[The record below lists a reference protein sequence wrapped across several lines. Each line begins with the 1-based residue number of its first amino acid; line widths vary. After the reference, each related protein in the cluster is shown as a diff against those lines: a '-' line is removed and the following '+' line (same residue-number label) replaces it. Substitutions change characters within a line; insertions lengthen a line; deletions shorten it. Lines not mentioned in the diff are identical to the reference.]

1 MSVITIGSVIGS
13 AVAII
18 GVLWRLGEKVSG
30 PFTRWARQIES
41 STTETL
47 RQIADVHRKIA
58 DVHEEL
64 AKVITD
70 HENRITRLE
79 RKPSEAG
86 HDRRSPRPN

>member
-1 MSVITIGSVIGS
+1 MNVVTLASIVGS

-86 HDRRSPRPN
+86 HDRRSLKPN

>member
-18 GVLWRLGEKVSG
+18 GVLWRLGERVSE

-79 RKPSEAG
+79 QKPTVGG
-86 HDRRSPRPN
+86 HDRRNPRPS

>member
-1 MSVITIGSVIGS
+1 MSAVTLASVVGS
-13 AVAII
+13 AIAII
-18 GVLWRLGEKVSG
+18 GVLWRLGEKISE

-79 RKPSEAG
+79 MKPGEG
-86 HDRRSPRPN
+86 GRDRRNPRPN